1 MAKQNYRDSFIS
13 QSPAHF
19 DIAGAINTQEQLNQ
33 NQRQEIR
40 QIELQ
45 NEARAFR
52 EREWQERFFKDNFE
66 QQDFID
72 IGEAN
77 LNTFYSKTIEKA
89 MNEAGMLAMKGARE
103 GLTPEE
109 RVKLQMLNQTSKRL
123 KALSAPVG
131 DVVSKINN
139 GEVHT
144 DPNLNNFFKN
154 IANGEVEFDEKGE
167 LYINIPGEKESKKYS
182 FSEMMKGV
190 DGFNLI
196 PKVDVLKI
204 TDEVAKGL
212 KANTKTYHDEYE
224 DITTKGIDP
233 ELARN
238 HARTILFGSPD
249 GTIMTNAT
257 KSWLKENG
265 YDLSNPN
272 LEALASLEDLITE
285 RIVNSQER
293 EDIKKLDRSAK
304 AADERNAETRRH
316 NRITESIQQQNANTS
331 RMNAETSRLNAS
343 KDSVRIGEL
352 SEPKSTIMKEAE
364 SSFGKLHG
372 YRPVVS
378 EVNLGTLRIGKD
390 KVFDDSIIHGY
401 TYDKKTNSLVVDIEY
416 NEGEFDSKNKNRT
429 ALRVDKATE
438 ARIANLLGSNVE
450 ELRSSVISEEQKDID
465 PLGIL

>member
-182 FSEMMKGV
+182 FSDMMKGV

-212 KANTKTYHDEYE
+212 KANTETYHDGYE
-224 DITTKGIDP
+224 DITIKGIDP

-331 RMNAETSRLNAS
+331 RMNAETSRIKLMG
-343 KDSVRIGEL
+343 DSGAVITNPDSNVFKSAKRSFGEL
-352 SEPKSTIMKEAE
+352 SQVIAPNKPLNI
-364 SSFGKLHG
+364 
-372 YRPVVS
+372 
-378 EVNLGTLRIGKD
+378 GTLNVNGTNYQDVKIYGLA
-390 KVFDDSIIHGY
+390 
-401 TYDKKTNSLVVDIEY
+401 YDKNGRAVVEIDSETLDDLGNKSRVKTAVRV
-416 NEGEFDSKNKNRT
+416 SKM
-429 ALRVDKATE
+429 TE
-438 ARIANLLGSNVE
+438 DRIAQQLGVSSEDLKQNLMPN
-450 ELRSSVISEEQKDID
+450 KPKID
-465 PLGIL
+465 Y

>member
-52 EREWQERFFKDNFE
+52 EREWQEKFFKDNFE

-190 DGFNLI
+190 EGFNLI

-212 KANTKTYHDEYE
+212 KANTKTYHHEYE

-331 RMNAETSRLNAS
+331 RMNAETSRIKLMG
-343 KDSVRIGEL
+343 DSGAVITNPDSNVFKSAKRSFGEL
-352 SEPKSTIMKEAE
+352 SQVIAPNKPLNI
-364 SSFGKLHG
+364 
-372 YRPVVS
+372 
-378 EVNLGTLRIGKD
+378 GTLNVNGTNYQDVKIYGLA
-390 KVFDDSIIHGY
+390 
-401 TYDKKTNSLVVDIEY
+401 YDKNGRAVVEIDSETLDDLGNKSRVKTAVRV
-416 NEGEFDSKNKNRT
+416 SKM
-429 ALRVDKATE
+429 TE
-438 ARIANLLGSNVE
+438 DRIAQQLGVSSEDLKQNLMPN
-450 ELRSSVISEEQKDID
+450 KPKID
-465 PLGIL
+465 Y